1 MIFFVGND
9 GTVVKGVPSPVY
21 QGGANANTVY
31 LIAPFAE
38 NLTASVAFQLPN
50 GVAVAPAPM
59 TGQGS
64 IGGITDAQGNVYSG
78 WSYDLPNSITALY
91 GTVIAQFFFYTAQ
104 GKVVASSAAN
114 FTVGRGVPAVLPDEP
129 SDDVYAQLLSAI
141 GSLQS
146 DLANGYYA
154 SRAVYAWN
162 STYTYGM
169 NEITFYPG
177 IGQYGAF
184 VKSVA
189 ANNTNN
195 VPYVDGAV
203 NSAYWAEVVNF
214 NTVTADFFG
223 EIKAAQEAAETAQ
236 AAAETAETNAQTAER
251 GAQAAQSAAETAAG
265 QAGTAAKQAA
275 DSASAAS
282 GSAGAASGSAGAAEG
297 SATAAAGAA
306 GTATESAKAAALSAT
321 AAQGY
326 MEQAKEYAK
335 KEYKLYDSVSDLPQP
350 GDSAFIYLVP
360 KQSGSEANDE
370 YSEYLWISE
379 TESYEY
385 IGTINDVDLS
395 NYAQI
400 DGSYPNMKVGEAVYA
415 QSASTADTAGYATT
429 AKGDAQGDDIQ
440 TTYARQNGSYPNM
453 TVGSANSAAN
463 DGEGRKISETYVPLS
478 AVSAE
483 TEANTIPQRYG
494 NGCIDT
500 AAPVND
506 TNAANKGYV
515 DQQDA
520 ALGGRIDDIVDGTTP
535 VAKATADGNGLNIAN
550 NYVKTTASL
559 RGIYALSTDGT
570 PSVLALTAGGETTVF
585 HQNLIPSG
593 IHPKVNDIVVDKR
606 GTFGI
611 VTGVTTTSSGIQAT
625 VETIFSP
632 LNDSHPVGSLVLT
645 RDYKSPASYL
655 GGTWS
660 MVGSGYALWTTT
672 VTGGFTTPA
681 GLPNITGSAHAVWA
695 CATFDN
701 EATADG
707 AFSLGTKVTTG
718 HAGGNGWEI
727 YLYDLNMDASDA
739 NSIYGKSTTVQPPAY
754 NIFAWYRVA

>member
-1 MIFFVGND
+1 M
-9 GTVVKGVPSPVY
+9 
-21 QGGANANTVY
+21 
-31 LIAPFAE
+31 
-38 NLTASVAFQLPN
+38 
-50 GVAVAPAPM
+50 
-59 TGQGS
+59 
-64 IGGITDAQGNVYSG
+64 
-78 WSYDLPNSITALY
+78 
-91 GTVIAQFFFYTAQ
+91 
-104 GKVVASSAAN
+104 
-114 FTVGRGVPAVLPDEP
+114 
-129 SDDVYAQLLSAI
+129 
-141 GSLQS
+141 
-146 DLANGYYA
+146 
-154 SRAVYAWN
+154 
-162 STYTYGM
+162 
-169 NEITFYPG
+169 
-177 IGQYGAF
+177 
-184 VKSVA
+184 
-189 ANNTNN
+189 
-195 VPYVDGAV
+195 
-203 NSAYWAEVVNF
+203 
-214 NTVTADFFG
+214 
-223 EIKAAQEAAETAQ
+223 
-236 AAAETAETNAQTAER
+236 
-251 GAQAAQSAAETAAG
+251 
-265 QAGTAAKQAA
+265 
-275 DSASAAS
+275 
-282 GSAGAASGSAGAAEG
+282 
-297 SATAAAGAA
+297 
-306 GTATESAKAAALSAT
+306 SAT

-400 DGSYPNMKVGEAVYA
+400 DGSYPEMKVGEAVYA

-429 AKGDAQGDDIQ
+429 AKGDAQGNDIQ
-440 TTYARQNGSYPNM
+440 TTYARQNGSYPEM
-453 TVGSANSAAN
+453 TVGSASSAAN
-463 DGEGRKISETYVPLS
+463 DGEGRNISETYVPLS
-478 AVSAE
+478 SVSAE
-483 TEANTIPQRYG
+483 TEANTIPQRYA

-515 DQQDA
+515 DQQDE

-535 VAKATADGNGLNIAN
+535 VGKATADGNGLNIAN

-559 RGIYALSTDGT
+559 RGFYALSTDGT
-570 PSVLALTAGGETTVF
+570 PSVLALTAGAETTVF

-593 IHPKVNDIVVDKR
+593 IHPKVNDFVVDKR

-611 VTGVTTTSSGIQAT
+611 VTGVATTSSGIQVT
-625 VETIFSP
+625 VETVFSP

-681 GLPNITGSAHAVWA
+681 GLPNITGGAHAVWA
-695 CATFDN
+695 CSTFDN
-701 EATADG
+701 EATAEG

-718 HAGGNGWEI
+718 HAGGDGWEI
-727 YLYDLNMDASDA
+727 YLYDLNIDASDS